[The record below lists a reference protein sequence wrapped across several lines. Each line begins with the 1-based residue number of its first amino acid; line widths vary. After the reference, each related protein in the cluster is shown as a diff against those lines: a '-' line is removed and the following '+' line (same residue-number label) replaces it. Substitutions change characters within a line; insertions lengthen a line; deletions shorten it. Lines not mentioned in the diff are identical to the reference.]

1 MNWYPSDILY
11 KGILRKLVEK
21 LWLAEKKEIINNKRS
36 PGIIKHHWDPNVKYG
51 DKIFMENPTPKNKY
65 TTKTVRKYSG
75 EIFKL
80 DVKKTN
86 VKVKKKN
93 NEQTYE
99 SLIPLEKGKKIIELS
114 SDSGFSYKSYNSS
127 NIYVYKLKN
136 VTNNYWSANNVKKR
150 FYTFA
155 PNALIADKYC
165 SNEG

>member
-1 MNWYPSDILY
+1 MN
-11 KGILRKLVEK
+11 RKLH
-21 LWLAEKKEIINNKRS
+21 
-36 PGIIKHHWDPNVKYG
+36 GIIIKSYLVIITGLIILQKKDNWNIYKV
-51 DKIFMENPTPKNKY
+51 NPELNPKL
-65 TTKTVRKYSG
+65 G
-75 EIFKL
+75 ERQVNRFDEK
-80 DVKKTN
+80 
-86 VKVKKKN
+86 
-93 NEQTYE
+93 TYE